1 MNPVGKA
8 VVRPEMPG
16 VLTAGQRL
24 RVCGSDLRCGGSWE
38 LAGGWR
44 ERMYDPT
51 VTKHN
56 QTRKYVG
63 WYQNVGLTQQC
74 FFLCVFL
81 WGKYVLTLACH
92 IGMMYDCLRYDEGHA
107 CFTTRNG

>member
-1 MNPVGKA
+1 VNPVGKA

-74 FFLCVFL
+74 FFFV
-81 WGKYVLTLACH
+81 
-92 IGMMYDCLRYDEGHA
+92 
-107 CFTTRNG
+107 CFFVGEVCFNTGLPYRNDV